1 MLYQQPHEII
11 VICAVGFGTA
21 VGCAVTAARR
31 TIALRK
37 AAHWPSVRGKII
49 ESYAYHD
56 KYNGYF
62 RIRYEFPVAYEIT
75 SPTSRLPRHARGSA
89 KITGSTPRLS
99 GKWFWTSIQM
109 DAFVARYPVGQEV
122 EVFYDPENP
131 RRNCLDREDRG
142 GLLPLWFGTALAVI
156 CTALLAWASLA
167 VATQ

>member
-1 MLYQQPHEII
+1 
-11 VICAVGFGTA
+11 

-37 AAHWPSVRGKII
+37 AVHWPSVRGKII
-49 ESYAYHD
+49 KSYASHGRFSNYC
-56 KYNGYF
+56 
-62 RIRYEFPVAYEIT
+62 RIRYAFVVGHE
-75 SPTSRLPRHARGSA
+75 
-89 KITGSTPRLS
+89 ITGSTPRLS

-142 GLLPLWFGTALAVI
+142 GLLPLWFGAALAVI